1 MSGKAKSNKRAK
13 SESPLMLSS
22 EDEEE
27 DFDDDAVDWDAAA
40 ELSDASGGGRAG
52 KASKGKGR
60 AAPVAK
66 KAAGSSAGAAKD
78 KAVQKKLPG
87 GRPAPVRPMTST

>member
-1 MSGKAKSNKRAK
+1 
-13 SESPLMLSS
+13 MLSS

-66 KAAGSSAGAAKD
+66 KGKASSAETGKS
-78 KAVQKKLPG
+78 KAIQKKLPG
-87 GRPAPVRPMTST
+87 GRPAAVSPEASPRLRHGAND